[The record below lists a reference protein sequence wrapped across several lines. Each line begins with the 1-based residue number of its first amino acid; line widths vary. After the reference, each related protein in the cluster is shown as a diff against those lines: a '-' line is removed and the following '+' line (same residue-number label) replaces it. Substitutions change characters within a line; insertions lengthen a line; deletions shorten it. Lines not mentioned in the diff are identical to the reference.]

1 MPPAPPTDPYV
12 SNSLIRFVSNGPRG
26 PRTLQL
32 TTPQGD
38 MTVAAHP
45 SALRSD
51 FCAIRS
57 SFVETVCRLNVPPAF
72 PWRRRHARHCLPA
85 ACWLLSW
92 VPWALVPHASE
103 QGLSPAPRYCA
114 LLRLPSS
121 VPVGLL
127 LAAFRYLGLTRCGS
141 CPSQL
146 APGLA
151 RLRVAPTS
159 KRQGV
164 DYAGHPCSGDGSQ
177 GDGRLSRVPG
187 LPFCPHAPLSDPGG
201 VLPTR
206 LGADRTAAFR
216 CLHIVGFGASC
227 PALSSVHHYTFFGIR
242 LRGLCSRLT
251 SASNSAFRHSLFGSA
266 ADLVANRWS
275 GGT

>member
-1 MPPAPPTDPYV
+1 MPG
-12 SNSLIRFVSNGPRG
+12 I
-26 PRTLQL
+26 
-32 TTPQGD
+32 
-38 MTVAAHP
+38 
-45 SALRSD
+45 
-51 FCAIRS
+51 
-57 SFVETVCRLNVPPAF
+57 AF
-72 PWRRRHARHCLPA
+72 PQPCGFYRGSLG
-85 ACWLLSW
+85 
-92 VPWALVPHASE
+92 PWFPTRPGRSY
-103 QGLSPAPRYCA
+103 SPAPRYCA

-127 LAAFRYLGLTRCGS
+127 LAPFRYLGLTRYAS
-141 CPSQL
+141 CPSRL

-151 RLRVAPTS
+151 RLLVASTS

-164 DYAGHPCSGDGSQ
+164 DYAGHPCSGDCSQ

-187 LPFCPHAPLSDPGG
+187 LPLCPHAPLSDPGG
-201 VLPTR
+201 VPPAR

-216 CLHIVGFGASC
+216 CLHIVGFGAGC
-227 PALSSVHHYTFFGIR
+227 PALSFVHHYTFFGIR

-266 ADLVANRWS
+266 ADPVASLWS